1 MSVYVDILLKMYQ
14 TKNRAFKQLSMK
26 KLFLN
31 IIEIKNSKK
40 KKTVAKDKLATKCHE
55 KVNKLRSSKNMN
67 NSEKYIFGLHSE

>member
-1 MSVYVDILLKMYQ
+1 MPVYVDILLKMYQ

-31 IIEIKNSKK
+31 IIEIKN
-40 KKTVAKDKLATKCHE
+40 TVAKDKLATKYHE

-67 NSEKYIFGLHSE
+67 NSEKDIFGLLSD

>member
-1 MSVYVDILLKMYQ
+1 MPVYVDILLKMYQ

-31 IIEIKNSKK
+31 IIEIKN
-40 KKTVAKDKLATKCHE
+40 TVAKDKLATKYHE

-67 NSEKYIFGLHSE
+67 NSEKDIFGLHSE

>member
-1 MSVYVDILLKMYQ
+1 MPVYVDILLKMYQ

-31 IIEIKNSKK
+31 IIEIKN
-40 KKTVAKDKLATKCHE
+40 TVAKDKLATKYHE

-67 NSEKYIFGLHSE
+67 NSEKDIFGLLRE

>member
-31 IIEIKNSKK
+31 IIEIKN
-40 KKTVAKDKLATKCHE
+40 TVAKDKLATKYHE

>member
-1 MSVYVDILLKMYQ
+1 MPIYVDILLKMYQ

-31 IIEIKNSKK
+31 IIEIKN
-40 KKTVAKDKLATKCHE
+40 TVAKDKLATKYHE

-67 NSEKYIFGLHSE
+67 NSEKDIFGLLSE

>member
-1 MSVYVDILLKMYQ
+1 MPVYVDILLKMYQ

-31 IIEIKNSKK
+31 IIEIKN
-40 KKTVAKDKLATKCHE
+40 TVAKDKLATKYHE

>member
-1 MSVYVDILLKMYQ
+1 MPVYVDILLKMYQ

-31 IIEIKNSKK
+31 IIEIKN
-40 KKTVAKDKLATKCHE
+40 TVAKDKLATKYHE

-67 NSEKYIFGLHSE
+67 NSEKDIFGLLSE

>member
-1 MSVYVDILLKMYQ
+1 MPVYVDILLKMYQ
-14 TKNRAFKQLSMK
+14 TKNRAFKQLIMK

-31 IIEIKNSKK
+31 IIEIKN
-40 KKTVAKDKLATKCHE
+40 TVAKDKLATKYHE

>member
-1 MSVYVDILLKMYQ
+1 MYQ

-31 IIEIKNSKK
+31 IIEIKNA
-40 KKTVAKDKLATKCHE
+40 VAKDKLATKYYE

-67 NSEKYIFGLHSE
+67 NSEKDIFGLLSE

>member
-1 MSVYVDILLKMYQ
+1 MPVYVDILLKMYQ

-31 IIEIKNSKK
+31 IIEIKN
-40 KKTVAKDKLATKCHE
+40 TVAEDKLATKYHE

-67 NSEKYIFGLHSE
+67 NSEKDIFGLHSE

>member
-1 MSVYVDILLKMYQ
+1 MPVYVDILLKMYQ

-31 IIEIKNSKK
+31 IIEIKN
-40 KKTVAKDKLATKCHE
+40 TVAEDKLATKYHE

-67 NSEKYIFGLHSE
+67 NSEIDIFGLLSE

>member
-1 MSVYVDILLKMYQ
+1 MPVYVDILLKMYQ

-31 IIEIKNSKK
+31 IIEIKN
-40 KKTVAKDKLATKCHE
+40 TVAKDKLATKYHE

-67 NSEKYIFGLHSE
+67 HSEKDIFGLLSE

>member
-1 MSVYVDILLKMYQ
+1 MPVYVDILLKMYQ

-31 IIEIKNSKK
+31 IIEIKN
-40 KKTVAKDKLATKCHE
+40 TVAKDKLATKCHE